1 MIGARMAISQLRAD
15 RDRLQ
20 IILDEIREI
29 VDEWQSDT
37 WTDNF
42 SYECMAKIAELI
54 KSQESEEV

>member
-1 MIGARMAISQLRAD
+1 MAISQLRAD